1 LKPAING
8 LSFQPSA
15 FPERLCPILEG
26 GSLNQAS
33 LFYRY
38 YIAFFSW
45 KERVNCNFEKKK
57 SYHNEVFKLEVKR
70 TYLSLKK
77 RKRTMA
83 QGCSSGTLKK
93 KTWRRESR
101 AMY

>member
-45 KERVNCNFEKKK
+45 KERVNCNFEKKRVTIMK
-57 SYHNEVFKLEVKR
+57 FSNLRSNVHIF
-70 TYLSLKK
+70 
-77 RKRTMA
+77 
-83 QGCSSGTLKK
+83 LKK
-93 KTWRRESR
+93 KEKEQWPKDVPLAR
-101 AMY
+101 